1 MASKPTIAIIGPGRL
16 GCALGQEL
24 QHTGYRITEIVA
36 GNSSASRR
44 KARAL
49 AKRFHAMAAKSTAR
63 LEADVVW
70 FCVPDREIAK
80 AAGEMAGASQWK
92 GKVAFHSSGAL
103 ASDELSVLRQRG
115 AAVAAVHPLMTF
127 VRGSV
132 PSLQG
137 VPVALEGDAKAV
149 GAARDLA
156 RNLGAKAFSIS
167 KTKKSAY
174 HAWGAFASPLLISL
188 LVSAEKVAQAA
199 GISRVDARKK
209 MLPMVRQTLANYAK
223 LGPEAAFSGPVVR
236 GDAHVVGQHLR
247 ELKKIPEAREV
258 YVAMVRA
265 ALRYL
270 PVRNRKDLVRILRD

>member
-16 GCALGQEL
+16 GCALGREL
-24 QHTGYRITEIVA
+24 QHAGYRITEIVA

-44 KARAL
+44 KARVL
-49 AKRFHAMAAKSTAR
+49 AKTFHAMAAKSSSR

-80 AAGEMAGASQWK
+80 AAGEMAGASKWK

-103 ASDELSVLRQRG
+103 ASDELSALRQRG
-115 AAVAAVHPLMTF
+115 AAVAAVHPMMTF

-137 VPVALEGDAKAV
+137 VPVALEGDARAMRAA
-149 GAARDLA
+149 GELARDL
-156 RNLGAKAFSIS
+156 GAKVFSIS

-188 LVSAEKVAQAA
+188 LVSAERVAQVA
-199 GISRVDARKK
+199 GISRVEARKK

-236 GDAHVVGQHLR
+236 GDADVVRQHLR

-270 PVRNRKDLVRILRD
+270 PVRNRKDLEKILRD